1 VRKQANDLV
10 AMLCSYCPDI
20 ISDPQV
26 FPQFYQNFQSVVVNE
41 QEHPMIIIAAL
52 KAIANIFE
60 SFSQQRMVDQLNQ
73 LFVEVVNNGITVALQ
88 PRFLQAGLTQQVL
101 YILNDLLQVSD
112 DNGLKRDMSELLV
125 LIVQQID

>member
-1 VRKQANDLV
+1 MV